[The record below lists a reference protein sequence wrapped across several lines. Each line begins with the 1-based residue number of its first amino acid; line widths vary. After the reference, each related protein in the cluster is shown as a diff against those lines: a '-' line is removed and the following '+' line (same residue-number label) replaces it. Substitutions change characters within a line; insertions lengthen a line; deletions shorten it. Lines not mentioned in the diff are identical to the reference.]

1 MKPFV
6 LLIISILALAMSG
19 CASGSSDTKEQSQP
33 ESTMQAAGEAEESEP
48 AVASAGDEEGSS
60 AQQDG
65 LEVNLAEQP
74 TVSGPGT
81 LSPVAIAN
89 LAEKRQQRT
98 TTCFQSMPGD
108 IEEPSR
114 QVMLT
119 LRLSLDGAVLDVQSS
134 AQDEFGECVAA
145 EVKRWDF
152 PKPKGGEV
160 ESTIKFEYRRLQE
173 DEVEE

>member
-1 MKPFV
+1 
-6 LLIISILALAMSG
+6 
-19 CASGSSDTKEQSQP
+19 
-33 ESTMQAAGEAEESEP
+33 
-48 AVASAGDEEGSS
+48 
-60 AQQDG
+60 
-65 LEVNLAEQP
+65 
-74 TVSGPGT
+74 
-81 LSPVAIAN
+81 VAIAN